1 MITEIVASLGSLV
14 FLILGVSYKL
24 GILLGGIKSDIKNV
38 DDRLKRIEAKY
49 E

>member
-1 MITEIVASLGSLV
+1 MITELIASLGSII

-24 GILLGGIKSDIKNV
+24 GILLGGIKADIKNV
-38 DDRLKRIEAKY
+38 DDRLKRIEGKY